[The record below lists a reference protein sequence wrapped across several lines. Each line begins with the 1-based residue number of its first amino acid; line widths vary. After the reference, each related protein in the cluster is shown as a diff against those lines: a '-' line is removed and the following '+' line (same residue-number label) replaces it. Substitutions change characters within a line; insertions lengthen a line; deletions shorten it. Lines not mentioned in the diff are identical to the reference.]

1 MQAVLAFFAW
11 FFNMVEAVGFDRV
24 DSTARDGSTNLGI
37 LGFLINVTSEVSG
50 KSTDSSPRP

>member
-1 MQAVLAFFAW
+1 MQAVVAFVTW
-11 FFNMVEAVGFDRV
+11 FFNMAEAVGFDRV
-24 DSTARDGSTNLGI
+24 DSTARGGSPNLGI